1 MMDHSAFLLSDLL
14 GRNIGG
20 MTVQELHALLN
31 QINLKYDEL
40 EFQEPEDEDSDE
52 YAEWE
57 DTLECLD
64 DLIDDIQD
72 RLENLE

>member
-31 QINLKYDEL
+31 QINLK
-40 EFQEPEDEDSDE
+40 
-52 YAEWE
+52 
-57 DTLECLD
+57 
-64 DLIDDIQD
+64 
-72 RLENLE
+72 